1 MVAEQ
6 ENKSILIQ
14 AVNHMPNDKLQI
26 KKLYALSSENRK
38 FSFSLPL
45 KHKIK
50 IVKRDYEVKL
60 KADEKY
66 GTYILWKNRKYPV
79 EIVRSSQNKYE
90 ILFNDISYTFT
101 VETPFSLQ
109 RMKVLN
115 SNRGKIEKE
124 IIKAPMP
131 GKIIDVLV
139 REGSTVVRGEP
150 LVILEAMKMQNEILS
165 PVNGLIAKV
174 LAKPNTNVMKDDLL
188 IEIKL

>member
-1 MVAEQ
+1 MA
-6 ENKSILIQ
+6 NG
-14 AVNHMPNDKLQI
+14 KLQI

-45 KHKIK
+45 KQTIR
-50 IVKRDYEVKL
+50 IGKRNYEVKL

-79 EIVRSSQNKYE
+79 EIVSSRQNRYE

-109 RMKVLN
+109 RMKFLN
-115 SNRGKIEKE
+115 SKRDKVEKE
-124 IIKAPMP
+124 YIKAPMP

-139 REGSTVVRGEP
+139 REGSNVLRGEP
-150 LVILEAMKMQNEILS
+150 VVILEAMKMQNEIIS
-165 PVNGLIAKV
+165 PVNGVIVKV
-174 LAKPNTNVMKDDLL
+174 SARANTNVMKDDLL
-188 IEIKL
+188 VEIKL

>member
-1 MVAEQ
+1 MA
-6 ENKSILIQ
+6 K
-14 AVNHMPNDKLQI
+14 DKLQI

-38 FSFSLPL
+38 FSFTLPL
-45 KHKIK
+45 KHTIR
-50 IVKRDYEVKL
+50 IGKRDYDVKL

-90 ILFNDISYTFT
+90 ILFNDISYTFK
-101 VETPFSLQ
+101 VETPFSLK

-115 SNRGKIEKE
+115 SSKGKIEKE

-139 REGSTVVRGEP
+139 REGATVLRGEP
-150 LVILEAMKMQNEILS
+150 LLILEAMKMQNEIIS
-165 PVNGLIAKV
+165 PVNGTIEKV
-174 LAKPNTNVMKDDLL
+174 TAKPNTNVMKDDLL

>member
-1 MVAEQ
+1 MA
-6 ENKSILIQ
+6 
-14 AVNHMPNDKLQI
+14 NDKLQI

-45 KHKIK
+45 KHTIR
-50 IVKRDYEVKL
+50 IGKRDYEVKL

-79 EIVRSSQNKYE
+79 EIIRSSQNKYE

-101 VETPFSLQ
+101 VETPFSLK

-115 SNRGKIEKE
+115 SNRDKIEKE

-131 GKIIDVLV
+131 GRIIDVLV
-139 REGSTVVRGEP
+139 REGSTVVKGEP
-150 LVILEAMKMQNEILS
+150 LLILEAMKMQNEILS
-165 PVNGLIAKV
+165 PGNGTIVKV
-174 LAKPNTNVMKDDLL
+174 MAKPGTNVMKDDLL
-188 IEIKL
+188 EEIKL

>member
-1 MVAEQ
+1 MA
-6 ENKSILIQ
+6 
-14 AVNHMPNDKLQI
+14 NDKLQL

-38 FSFSLPL
+38 FSFSIPL
-45 KHKIK
+45 KHSIR
-50 IVKRDYEVKL
+50 IGKRNYEVKL

-101 VETPFSLQ
+101 VETPFSLK

-115 SNRGKIEKE
+115 SKRGKAEKE
-124 IIKAPMP
+124 IIRAPMP

-139 REGSTVVRGEP
+139 REGATVLRGEP
-150 LVILEAMKMQNEILS
+150 VVILEAMKMQNEIIS
-165 PVNGLIAKV
+165 PVNGTVVKIS
-174 LAKPNTNVMKDDLL
+174 AKPNTNVMKDDLL
-188 IEIKL
+188 VEIKL

>member
-1 MVAEQ
+1 MANE
-6 ENKSILIQ
+6 
-14 AVNHMPNDKLQI
+14 KLNI
-26 KKLYALSSENRK
+26 KKLYALSSENKK

-45 KHKIK
+45 KHTIR
-50 IVKRDYEVKL
+50 IGKREYEVQL
-60 KADEKY
+60 KADEKF

-109 RMKVLN
+109 RKKVLN
-115 SNRGKIEKE
+115 SRQGKAEKE
-124 IIKAPMP
+124 LIKAPMP

-139 REGSTVVRGEP
+139 REGAPVQKGES

-165 PVNGLIAKV
+165 PVNGIV
-174 LAKPNTNVMKDDLL
+174 ERVTAKPNTNVMKDDLL
-188 IEIKL
+188 VEIKL

>member
-1 MVAEQ
+1 MA
-6 ENKSILIQ
+6 
-14 AVNHMPNDKLQI
+14 NDNLQI

-45 KHKIK
+45 KQTIR
-50 IVKRDYEVKL
+50 IGKRDYEVKL

-101 VETPFSLQ
+101 VETPFSLK
-109 RMKVLN
+109 RMKVL
-115 SNRGKIEKE
+115 SSKRGKIERE
-124 IIKAPMP
+124 YIKAPMP

-139 REGSTVVRGEP
+139 REGSTVVKGEP
-150 LVILEAMKMQNEILS
+150 VVILEAMKMQNELLS
-165 PVNGLIAKV
+165 PANGTVVKVTAKSN
-174 LAKPNTNVMKDDLL
+174 ANVMKDDLL
-188 IEIKL
+188 VEIKL